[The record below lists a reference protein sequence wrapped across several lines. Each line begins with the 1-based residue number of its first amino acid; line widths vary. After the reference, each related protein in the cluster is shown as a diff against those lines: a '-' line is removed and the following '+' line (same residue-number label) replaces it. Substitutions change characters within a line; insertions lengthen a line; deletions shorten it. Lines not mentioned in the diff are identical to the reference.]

1 MQIYLL
7 RHAIAVP
14 RGSISF
20 PNDDRPLTEE
30 GIKKMA
36 KAAKG
41 AALILP
47 AIDIILASP
56 LKRAYETAVIMAK
69 AIGAEHRLEICK
81 YLLPNSSMKN
91 VMSYLAKY
99 KDLQSILIV
108 GHGPDIGF
116 IASALLGSSGD
127 IIEFKKGALCCIE
140 TETIP
145 SRKHGKLLWHL
156 PPRFLRDR
164 G

>member
-14 RGSISF
+14 RGSVSF

-30 GIKKMA
+30 GVKKMA

-41 AALILP
+41 AAKILP
-47 AIDIILASP
+47 AIDVILSSP
-56 LKRAYETAVIMAK
+56 LKRAHETATIIAR
-69 AIGAEHRLEICK
+69 AIGAEHRLEICNH
-81 YLLPNSSMKN
+81 LLPNSSMKS

-99 KDLQSILIV
+99 KELQSILIV

-116 IASALLGSSGD
+116 IASSLLGSSD
-127 IIEFKKGALCCIE
+127 DVIEFKKGALCCIE
-140 TETIP
+140 TESIP
-145 SRKHGKLLWHL
+145 PKNHGKLLWHL
-156 PPRFLRDR
+156 PPRFLR
-164 G
+164 GIE